1 MSKLLFI
8 STTLI
13 AVVLVFYW
21 LNTTSA
27 VKNRAVGQTE
37 NSLLPKIEKDAIG
50 TIALSLKSAELDQ
63 MQEPY
68 SEGKDPAGS
77 IRINKNLVIDA
88 DDYNYQQHQNELIN
102 VGQVKDAD
110 ISLYQRD
117 DSEVINV
124 GEVLDVD
131 MSNPTY

>member
-8 STTLI
+8 GTTLI

-27 VKNRAVGQTE
+27 VNNRAVGQTE

-63 MQEPY
+63 MQGPY

-88 DDYNYQQHQNELIN
+88 DDYNYQQHQNALIN

-131 MSNPTY
+131 MPNPTY

>member
-1 MSKLLFI
+1 MSKLLLTA
-8 STTLI
+8 TTLI
-13 AVVLVFYW
+13 AVVFVFYW
-21 LNTTSA
+21 LNTNSA
-27 VKNRAVGQTE
+27 VKNRAVAQTDD
-37 NSLLPKIEKDAIG
+37 SLFSKIGKDATG
-50 TIALSLKSAELDQ
+50 TIALSLKPAELDQ

-68 SEGKDPAGS
+68 SEGKDSADS

-102 VGQVKDAD
+102 IGQVKDAD

-131 MSNPTY
+131 MPNPTY

>member
-27 VKNRAVGQTE
+27 VNNRAVGQTE

-68 SEGKDPAGS
+68 PEGKDPAGS

-131 MSNPTY
+131 MPNPTY